1 MRHGFIQFGN
11 HLRSCEMALYAIPI
25 HVAIAYKIPLLF
37 YGENPALTIGE
48 KHGRFDGDAIGI
60 QEGNTIKGG
69 PESLNFEESNT
80 YDDDCCRYYNSS
92 KNIKYPISYI

>member
-1 MRHGFIQFGN
+1 
-11 HLRSCEMALYAIPI
+11 MALYVIPI

-48 KHGRFDGDAIGI
+48 KHGRLDSDAVGI

-69 PESLNFEESNT
+69 PKSLNFEECTPQDYHFYEYPT
-80 YDDDCCRYYNSS
+80 YDDIENANLRIVYSQS
-92 KNIKYPISYI
+92 LISY